1 MALSNL
7 FLFFFLITFKYP
19 YFILFYRK
27 FHYMICPL
35 HDILF
40 YKIYIDQL
48 YNATLLTT
56 SSQLHARSL
65 GNLDGRTRISQR
77 KDNTFWVNHF

>member
-7 FLFFFLITFKYP
+7 FLFFFSLLSNTLILFY
-19 YFILFYRK
+19 FYRK

-77 KDNTFWVNHF
+77 KDNTF